1 MCNPGLKCHINRMS
15 LSIDIFGKAIKTK
28 KKKIEKINLNFMVF
42 KQNMSIIYIISTSV
56 VSC

>member
-28 KKKIEKINLNFMVF
+28 KKKNRKNKF
-42 KQNMSIIYIISTSV
+42 KFYGF
-56 VSC
+56 